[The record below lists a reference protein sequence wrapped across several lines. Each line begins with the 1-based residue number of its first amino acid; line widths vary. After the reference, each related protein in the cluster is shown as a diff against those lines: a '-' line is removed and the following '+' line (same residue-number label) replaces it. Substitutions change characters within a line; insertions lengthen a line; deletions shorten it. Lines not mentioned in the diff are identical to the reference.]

1 MISEKVRIANEYG
14 IHARIAAVLAA
25 ECKKYISEIEIL
37 VDDKSVNPKNVMEL
51 MNGRITFGKE
61 IIVVCDGDDE
71 ENALESIL
79 KVIRRKN
86 ENY

>member
-37 VDDKSVNPKNVMEL
+37 VDDKAVNPKNVMEL
-51 MNGRITFGKE
+51 MNGRLTFGKE
-61 IIVVCDGDDE
+61 IIVVCDGVDE
-71 ENALESIL
+71 EDALKSVL
-79 KVIRRKN
+79 KVIK
-86 ENY
+86 EEK

>member
-37 VDDKSVNPKNVMEL
+37 VDDKAVNPKNVMEL
-51 MNGRITFGKE
+51 MNGRLTFGKE
-61 IIVVCDGDDE
+61 IIVVCDGVDE
-71 ENALESIL
+71 ADALESVL
-79 KVIRRKN
+79 KVIK
-86 ENY
+86 EEK

>member
-37 VDDKSVNPKNVMEL
+37 VDDKAVNPKNVMEL
-51 MNGRITFGKE
+51 MNGRLTFGKE
-61 IIVVCDGDDE
+61 IIVVCDGVDE
-71 ENALESIL
+71 ADALENVL
-79 KVIRRKN
+79 KVIK
-86 ENY
+86 EEK

>member
-37 VDDKSVNPKNVMEL
+37 VDDKAVNPKNVMEL
-51 MNGRITFGKE
+51 MNGRLTFGKE
-61 IIVVCDGDDE
+61 ITVVCDGVDE
-71 ENALESIL
+71 EDALESVL
-79 KVIRRKN
+79 KVIK
-86 ENY
+86 EEK